1 MTRLISLLS
10 SALIAYFVYGF
21 YLSQYDFNVIDSQIK
36 TESSSGWYDYKGVMN
51 VHSNLSIGSSNY
63 SQIIGAAKTAGL
75 DFLIFTDLNIFN
87 TEKGFNNYFG
97 ETLVL
102 SGGKYSFQDSRL
114 IYFTKNNSSLAS
126 SLGDAQ
132 LKLSDMIS
140 QNPQEIKDSF
150 VLLAHPFLKGFSWNG
165 EIPIGLDGIEV
176 INPKSISG
184 DSWKNS
190 VVSVLWSLLTYPFN
204 PELSFVRLYTE
215 PENEWELFDKLSQS
229 RKLNAYAGAEAS
241 ARALPLANY
250 LLKFPSYQR
259 SFEMFNQ
266 HVLLKSELT
275 GHPEND
281 KIKIFSALKKGNFYL
296 SFDLIGDPTG
306 FISYIEDRDKKI
318 IFGSQLEFNKHQI
331 LVVKLP
337 SKPKFFF
344 EVLIIKNGERVG
356 VYNSEYLEHKI
367 DGPGV
372 YRVQVRV
379 SPYFPLPDAKKW
391 VSWIYTNPYF
401 IH

>member
-1 MTRLISLLS
+1 M
-10 SALIAYFVYGF
+10 
-21 YLSQYDFNVIDSQIK
+21 
-36 TESSSGWYDYKGVMN
+36 E
-51 VHSNLSIGSSNY
+51 
-63 SQIIGAAKTAGL
+63 
-75 DFLIFTDLNIFN
+75 
-87 TEKGFNNYFG
+87 
-97 ETLVL
+97 
-102 SGGKYSFQDSRL
+102 
-114 IYFTKNNSSLAS
+114 
-126 SLGDAQ
+126 
-132 LKLSDMIS
+132 
-140 QNPQEIKDSF
+140 
-150 VLLAHPFLKGFSWNG
+150 
-165 EIPIGLDGIEV
+165 
-176 INPKSISG
+176 
-184 DSWKNS
+184 
-190 VVSVLWSLLTYPFN
+190 
-204 PELSFVRLYTE
+204 
-215 PENEWELFDKLSQS
+215 
-229 RKLNAYAGAEAS
+229 
-241 ARALPLANY
+241 
-250 LLKFPSYQR
+250 
-259 SFEMFNQ
+259 
-266 HVLLKSELT
+266 
-275 GHPEND
+275 
-281 KIKIFSALKKGNFYL
+281 IFSALKKGNFYL